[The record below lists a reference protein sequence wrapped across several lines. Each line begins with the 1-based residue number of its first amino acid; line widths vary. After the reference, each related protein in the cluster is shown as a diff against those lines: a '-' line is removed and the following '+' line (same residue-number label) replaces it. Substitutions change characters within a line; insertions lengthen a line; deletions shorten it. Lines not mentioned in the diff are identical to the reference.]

1 MRECSQTNIRYRWVM
16 LAGVW
21 LAYFS
26 FGVVQGGIPP
36 LIGPVSA
43 DLGLNRSTMGTVL
56 GAWPLIYILTAI
68 PAGALLD
75 RFSLRF
81 TIMAGVLF
89 IGISGLLRAVAVDYK
104 TILFA
109 VMVFGIGGPFI
120 SIGAPKLISTW
131 FSESDR
137 GRAMGIYLTAPAIGR
152 ILVLSATNSLLMPL
166 FNNSWRL
173 TLLTLSGVAFATSL
187 IWISIARNPI
197 TKNSGAIEK
206 KDLLSSMK
214 TFPDLVRI
222 REVRLILIIVLG
234 MFLFNH
240 ATNNWL
246 PEILIEKDMG
256 SSKAGILAAIPVA
269 TGAIG
274 SVIIPQIAKP
284 QSHRA
289 IIFSLFCV
297 AAVCTIC
304 LIYFDNSLL
313 VGALILLGIS
323 SRGVMPIIML
333 TLISLVGGEKTG
345 AAGGLYFTA
354 GEVGGVMGPIL
365 LGVSA
370 DLFSDFT
377 PGLIFLSGLCVVLSF
392 GSTIINKKKTTLH

>member
-36 LIGPVSA
+36 LIGPVSE

-75 RFSLRF
+75 RFSLKF
-81 TIMAGVLF
+81 TIMAGILF
-89 IGISGLLRAVAVDYK
+89 IGLSGLLRAVAVDYK

-173 TLLTLSGVAFATSL
+173 ALLTLSGVAFATSL
-187 IWISIARNPI
+187 IWILIARDLKTN
-197 TKNSGAIEK
+197 NSESGEK

-256 SSKAGILAAIPVA
+256 SSKAGLLAAIPVA

-284 QSHRA
+284 QSHKA
-289 IIFSLFCV
+289 IMFSLFSV
-297 AAVCTIC
+297 AAACTIC
-304 LIYFDNSLL
+304 LIYFENSLL
-313 VGALILLGIS
+313 VGTLILLGIS

-333 TLISLVGGEKTG
+333 TLISLVGSEKTG

-370 DLFSDFT
+370 DLFSGFT

-392 GSTIINKKKTTLH
+392 GSTIINTKKTTLG

>member
-1 MRECSQTNIRYRWVM
+1 M

-36 LIGPVSA
+36 LIGPVSE

-75 RFSLRF
+75 RFSLKF
-81 TIMAGVLF
+81 TIMAGILF
-89 IGISGLLRAVAVDYK
+89 IGLSGLLRAVAVDYK

-173 TLLTLSGVAFATSL
+173 ALLTLSGVAFATSV
-187 IWISIARNPI
+187 IWILIARDLK
-197 TKNSGAIEK
+197 TSNSEAGQK
-206 KDLLSSMK
+206 KDLLSSLK

-256 SSKAGILAAIPVA
+256 SSKAGLLAAIPVA

-289 IIFSLFCV
+289 IMFFLFSV
-297 AAVCTIC
+297 AAACTIC
-304 LIYFDNSLL
+304 LIYFENSLL
-313 VGALILLGIS
+313 VGTLILLGIS

-333 TLISLVGGEKTG
+333 TLISLVGSKKTG

-370 DLFSDFT
+370 DLFSGFT
-377 PGLIFLSGLCVVLSF
+377 PGLIFLSGLCVVLSL
-392 GSTIINKKKTTLH
+392 GSTIINTKKTTLS

>member
-1 MRECSQTNIRYRWVM
+1 MKESSQQNISYRWVM

-36 LIGPVSA
+36 LIGPVSQ
-43 DLGLNRSTMGTVL
+43 DLGLSRTTMGTVL

-75 RFSLRF
+75 RFNLKF
-81 TIMAGVLF
+81 TIMIGVIF
-89 IGISGLLRAVAVDYK
+89 IGISGLLRAIAVDYK

-109 VMVFGIGGPFI
+109 VMVFGLGGPFV

-137 GRAMGIYLTAPAIGR
+137 GRAMGIYLTAPAVGR

-166 FNNSWRL
+166 YNNSWRL
-173 TLLTLSGVAFATSL
+173 TLSTLAGVAFITAI
-187 IWISIARNPI
+187 IWILIAKDLKPDRQNP
-197 TKNSGAIEK
+197 GDK
-206 KDLLSSMK
+206 KDLLASMK
-214 TFPDLVRI
+214 TFPDLVRV
-222 REVRLILIIVLG
+222 REVRLILVIVLG

-246 PEILIEKDMG
+246 PEILIQKSLS
-256 SSKAGILAAIPVA
+256 SSKAGLLAAIPVA
-269 TGAIG
+269 TGAVG
-274 SVIIPQIAKP
+274 AAIIPQFVKPKAHKKIVFTLFWIA
-284 QSHRA
+284 
-289 IIFSLFCV
+289 
-297 AAVCTIC
+297 AACTIC
-304 LIYFDNSLL
+304 LIYFEDSLL
-313 VGALILLGIS
+313 LSVLIILGFA

-333 TLISLVGGEKTG
+333 TLISMVGGEKTG

-354 GEVGGVMGPIL
+354 GEIGGVLGPIL
-365 LGVSA
+365 LGFSA
-370 DLFSDFT
+370 DIFNSFT
-377 PGLIFLSGLCVVLSF
+377 PGLFFLSSLCIALSF
-392 GSTIINKKKTTLH
+392 GSTIITKKHLI

>member
-36 LIGPVSA
+36 LIGPVSE

-75 RFSLRF
+75 RFSLKF
-81 TIMAGVLF
+81 TIMAGILF
-89 IGISGLLRAVAVDYK
+89 IGLSGLLRAVAVDYK

-173 TLLTLSGVAFATSL
+173 ALLTLSGVAFATSV
-187 IWISIARNPI
+187 IWILIARDLK
-197 TKNSGAIEK
+197 TSNSEAGQK
-206 KDLLSSMK
+206 KDLLSSLK

-256 SSKAGILAAIPVA
+256 SSKAGLLAAIPVA

-289 IIFSLFCV
+289 IMFFLFSV
-297 AAVCTIC
+297 AAACTIC
-304 LIYFDNSLL
+304 LIYFENSLL
-313 VGALILLGIS
+313 VGTLILLGIS

-333 TLISLVGGEKTG
+333 TLISLVGSKKTG

-370 DLFSDFT
+370 DLFSGFT
-377 PGLIFLSGLCVVLSF
+377 PGLIFLSGLCVVLSL
-392 GSTIINKKKTTLH
+392 GSTIINTKKTTLS

>member
-1 MRECSQTNIRYRWVM
+1 M

-36 LIGPVSA
+36 LIGPVSQ
-43 DLGLNRSTMGTVL
+43 DLGLSRTTMGTVL

-75 RFSLRF
+75 RFNLKF
-81 TIMAGVLF
+81 TIMIGVIF
-89 IGISGLLRAVAVDYK
+89 IGISGLLRAIAVDYK
-104 TILFA
+104 TLLFA
-109 VMVFGIGGPFI
+109 VMVFGLGGPFV

-137 GRAMGIYLTAPAIGR
+137 GRAMGIYLTAPAVGR

-166 FNNSWRL
+166 YDNSWRL
-173 TLLTLSGVAFATSL
+173 TLLTLASVAFVTAI
-187 IWISIARNPI
+187 IWILIAKDLKPDNQNP
-197 TKNSGAIEK
+197 GDK
-206 KDLLSSMK
+206 KDLLASMK
-214 TFPDLVRI
+214 TFPDLVRV

-246 PEILIEKDMG
+246 PEILIQKSLS
-256 SSKAGILAAIPVA
+256 SSKAGLLAAIPVA
-269 TGAIG
+269 TGAAG
-274 SVIIPQIAKP
+274 AAVIPQFAKP
-284 QSHRA
+284 NAHKK
-289 IIFSLFCV
+289 IVFTLFWI
-297 AAVCTIC
+297 AAACTIC
-304 LIYFDNSLL
+304 LIYFENSLL
-313 VGALILLGIS
+313 LSVLIVLGVA

-333 TLISLVGGEKTG
+333 TLISMVGGEKTG

-354 GEVGGVMGPIL
+354 GEVGGVLGPIL
-365 LGVSA
+365 LGFSA
-370 DLFSDFT
+370 DIFNGFN
-377 PGLIFLSGLCVVLSF
+377 PGLFFLSSLCVALSF
-392 GSTIINKKKTTLH
+392 GSTIITKKTS

>member
-1 MRECSQTNIRYRWVM
+1 MKESSQQNIPYRWVM

-36 LIGPVSA
+36 LIGPVSQ
-43 DLGLNRSTMGTVL
+43 DLGLSRTTMGTVL

-75 RFSLRF
+75 RFNLKF
-81 TIMAGVLF
+81 TILVGVIF
-89 IGISGLLRAVAVDYK
+89 IGISGLLRAIAVDYK

-109 VMVFGIGGPFI
+109 VMVFGLGGPFI

-137 GRAMGIYLTAPAIGR
+137 GRAMGIYLTAPAVGR
-152 ILVLSATNSLLMPL
+152 ILVLSATNSLLMP
-166 FNNSWRL
+166 FYDNSWRL
-173 TLLTLSGVAFATSL
+173 TLLTLAGVAFITAI
-187 IWISIARNPI
+187 IWILLA
-197 TKNSGAIEK
+197 KNLRPDSLKPSDK
-206 KDLLSSMK
+206 KDLLASMK
-214 TFPDLVRI
+214 TFPDLVRV

-246 PEILIEKDMG
+246 PEILVEKSLS
-256 SSKAGILAAIPVA
+256 SSKAGLLAAIPVA
-269 TGAIG
+269 TGAVG
-274 SVIIPQIAKP
+274 AAIIPQFVKP
-284 QSHRA
+284 NAHKK
-289 IIFSLFCV
+289 IIFTLFWI
-297 AAVCTIC
+297 AAFCTIC
-304 LIYFDNSLL
+304 LIYFENSLL
-313 VGALILLGIS
+313 LSVLIVLGIA

-333 TLISLVGGEKTG
+333 TLISMVGGEKTG

-354 GEVGGVMGPIL
+354 GEVGGVLGPIL
-365 LGVSA
+365 LGFSA
-370 DLFSDFT
+370 DIFNGFT
-377 PGLIFLSGLCVVLSF
+377 PGLFFLSSLCIALSF
-392 GSTIINKKKTTLH
+392 GSTIITKSK

>member
-1 MRECSQTNIRYRWVM
+1 MKESSQQNIPYRWVM

-36 LIGPVSA
+36 LIGPVSQ
-43 DLGLNRSTMGTVL
+43 DLGLSRTTMGTVL

-75 RFSLRF
+75 RFNLKF
-81 TIMAGVLF
+81 TIMVGVIF
-89 IGISGLLRAVAVDYK
+89 IGISGLLRAIAVDYK

-109 VMVFGIGGPFI
+109 VMVFGLGGPFI

-137 GRAMGIYLTAPAIGR
+137 GRAMGIYLTAPAVGR

-166 FNNSWRL
+166 YNNSWRL
-173 TLLTLSGVAFATSL
+173 TLLTLAGVAFITAI
-187 IWISIARNPI
+187 IWIFLARDLRP
-197 TKNSGAIEK
+197 NSLKPSDK
-206 KDLLSSMK
+206 KDLLASMK
-214 TFPDLVRI
+214 TFPDLVRV

-246 PEILIEKDMG
+246 PEILVGKNLS
-256 SSKAGILAAIPVA
+256 SSKAGFLAAIPVA
-269 TGAIG
+269 TGAFG
-274 SVIIPQIAKP
+274 AAIIPQFAKP
-284 QSHRA
+284 NAHKR
-289 IIFSLFCV
+289 IVFTLFWI
-297 AAVCTIC
+297 AAACTIC
-304 LIYFDNSLL
+304 LIYFENSLL
-313 VGALILLGIS
+313 LSVLIVLGIA

-333 TLISLVGGEKTG
+333 TLISMVGGEKTG

-354 GEVGGVMGPIL
+354 GEVGGVLGPIL
-365 LGVSA
+365 LGFSA
-370 DLFSDFT
+370 DIFNDFT
-377 PGLIFLSGLCVVLSF
+377 PGLFFLSFLCIALSF
-392 GSTIINKKKTTLH
+392 GSTIVTKKLI

>member
-1 MRECSQTNIRYRWVM
+1 MKESSQQNISYRWVM

-36 LIGPVSA
+36 LIGPVSQ
-43 DLGLNRSTMGTVL
+43 DLGLSRTTMGTVL

-75 RFSLRF
+75 RFNLKF
-81 TIMAGVLF
+81 TIMIGVIF
-89 IGISGLLRAVAVDYK
+89 IGISGLLRAIAVDYK
-104 TILFA
+104 TLLFA
-109 VMVFGIGGPFI
+109 VMVFGLGGPFV

-137 GRAMGIYLTAPAIGR
+137 GRAMGIYLTAPAVGR

-166 FNNSWRL
+166 YDNSWRL
-173 TLLTLSGVAFATSL
+173 TLLTLASVAFVTAI
-187 IWISIARNPI
+187 IWILIAKDLKPDNQNP
-197 TKNSGAIEK
+197 GDK
-206 KDLLSSMK
+206 KDLLASMK
-214 TFPDLVRI
+214 TFPDLVRV

-246 PEILIEKDMG
+246 PEILIEKSLS
-256 SSKAGILAAIPVA
+256 SSKAGLLAAIPVA
-269 TGAIG
+269 TGAAG
-274 SVIIPQIAKP
+274 AAVIPQFAKP
-284 QSHRA
+284 NAHKK
-289 IIFSLFCV
+289 IVFTLFWI
-297 AAVCTIC
+297 AAACTIC
-304 LIYFDNSLL
+304 LIYFENSLL
-313 VGALILLGIS
+313 LSVLIVLGVA

-333 TLISLVGGEKTG
+333 TLISMVGGEKTG

-354 GEVGGVMGPIL
+354 GEVGGVLGPIL
-365 LGVSA
+365 LGFSA
-370 DLFSDFT
+370 DIFNGFN
-377 PGLIFLSGLCVVLSF
+377 PGLFFLSSLCVALSF
-392 GSTIINKKKTTLH
+392 GSTIITKKTS

>member
-1 MRECSQTNIRYRWVM
+1 M

-36 LIGPVSA
+36 LIGPVSE
-43 DLGLNRSTMGTVL
+43 DLGLNRSTMGTIL

-75 RFSLRF
+75 RFSLKF

-89 IGISGLLRAVAVDYK
+89 IGISGLLCAVAVDYK
-104 TILFA
+104 SILFA

-131 FSESDR
+131 FSEFDR

-173 TLLTLSGVAFATSL
+173 SLLTLSAVAFAASL
-187 IWISIARNPI
+187 IWILIARDLKTN
-197 TKNSGAIEK
+197 NSEASEQ
-206 KDLLSSMK
+206 KDLLSSIK
-214 TFPDLVRI
+214 TFPELVRI

-256 SSKAGILAAIPVA
+256 SSKAGLLAAIPVA

-274 SVIIPQIAKP
+274 SVIIPQVAKP
-284 QSHRA
+284 QSHSA

-297 AAVCTIC
+297 AAACTVC
-304 LIYFDNSLL
+304 LIYFENSLL
-313 VGALILLGIS
+313 IGALSLLGIS

-345 AAGGLYFTA
+345 AVGGLYFTA
-354 GEVGGVMGPIL
+354 GEVGGVIGPIL

-370 DLFSDFT
+370 DLFSGFT
-377 PGLIFLSGLCVVLSF
+377 PGLIFLSGLCLILSF
-392 GSTIINKKKTTLH
+392 GSTIINKKKATPA

>member
-1 MRECSQTNIRYRWVM
+1 M

-36 LIGPVSA
+36 LIGPVSQ
-43 DLGLNRSTMGTVL
+43 DLGLSRTTMGTVL

-75 RFSLRF
+75 RFDLKF
-81 TIMAGVLF
+81 TIMIGVIF
-89 IGISGLLRAVAVDYK
+89 IGISGLLRAIAIDYK

-109 VMVFGIGGPFI
+109 VMVFGLGGPFI

-137 GRAMGIYLTAPAIGR
+137 GRAMGIYLTAPAVGR

-166 FNNSWRL
+166 YDHSWRL
-173 TLLTLSGVAFATSL
+173 TLLTLAGVAFITAI
-187 IWISIARNPI
+187 IWILIARDLKPDSLNP
-197 TKNSGAIEK
+197 GDR
-206 KDLLSSMK
+206 KDLLASMK
-214 TFPDLVRI
+214 TFPDLVRV
-222 REVRLILIIVLG
+222 RQVRLILIIVLG

-246 PEILIEKDMG
+246 PEILIEKSLS
-256 SSKAGILAAIPVA
+256 SSKAGLLAAIPVA
-269 TGAIG
+269 TGAAG
-274 SVIIPQIAKP
+274 AAVIPQFAKP
-284 QSHRA
+284 NAHKK
-289 IIFSLFCV
+289 IVFTLFWI
-297 AAVCTIC
+297 AAACTIC
-304 LIYFDNSLL
+304 LIYFENSLL
-313 VGALILLGIS
+313 LSVLIVLGVA

-354 GEVGGVMGPIL
+354 GEVGGVLGPIL
-365 LGVSA
+365 LGFSA
-370 DLFSDFT
+370 DIFNGFN
-377 PGLIFLSGLCVVLSF
+377 PGLFFLSSLCVALSF
-392 GSTIINKKKTTLH
+392 GSTIITKKTS

>member
-1 MRECSQTNIRYRWVM
+1 MKESSQQNISYRWVM

-36 LIGPVSA
+36 LIGPVSQ
-43 DLGLNRSTMGTVL
+43 DLGLSRTTMGTVL

-75 RFSLRF
+75 RFDLKF
-81 TIMAGVLF
+81 TIMIGVIF
-89 IGISGLLRAVAVDYK
+89 IGISGLLRAIAIDYK

-109 VMVFGIGGPFI
+109 VMVFGLGGPFI

-137 GRAMGIYLTAPAIGR
+137 GRAMGIYLTAPAVGR

-166 FNNSWRL
+166 YDHSWRL
-173 TLLTLSGVAFATSL
+173 TLLTLAGVAFITAI
-187 IWISIARNPI
+187 IWILIARDLKPDSLNP
-197 TKNSGAIEK
+197 GDR
-206 KDLLSSMK
+206 KDLLASMK
-214 TFPDLVRI
+214 TFPDLVRV
-222 REVRLILIIVLG
+222 RQVRLILIIVLG

-246 PEILIEKDMG
+246 PEILIEKSLS
-256 SSKAGILAAIPVA
+256 SSKAGLLAAIPVA
-269 TGAIG
+269 TGAAG
-274 SVIIPQIAKP
+274 AAVIPQFAKP
-284 QSHRA
+284 NAHKK
-289 IIFSLFCV
+289 IVFTLFWI
-297 AAVCTIC
+297 AAACTIC
-304 LIYFDNSLL
+304 LIYFENSLL
-313 VGALILLGIS
+313 LSVLIVLGVA

-354 GEVGGVMGPIL
+354 GEVGGVLGPIL
-365 LGVSA
+365 LGFSA
-370 DLFSDFT
+370 DIFNGFN
-377 PGLIFLSGLCVVLSF
+377 PGLFFLSSLCVALSF
-392 GSTIINKKKTTLH
+392 GSTIITKKTS

>member
-1 MRECSQTNIRYRWVM
+1 MKESSQQNIPYRWVM

-36 LIGPVSA
+36 LIGPVSQ
-43 DLGLNRSTMGTVL
+43 DLGLSRTTMGTVL

-75 RFSLRF
+75 RFNLKF
-81 TIMAGVLF
+81 TIMIGVIF
-89 IGISGLLRAVAVDYK
+89 IGISGLLRAIAVDYK
-104 TILFA
+104 TLLFA
-109 VMVFGIGGPFI
+109 VMVFGLGGPFV

-137 GRAMGIYLTAPAIGR
+137 GRAMGIYLTAPAVGR

-166 FNNSWRL
+166 YDNSWRL
-173 TLLTLSGVAFATSL
+173 TLLTLASVAFVTAI
-187 IWISIARNPI
+187 IWILIAKDLNPD
-197 TKNSGAIEK
+197 NQNPGDK
-206 KDLLSSMK
+206 KDLLASMK
-214 TFPDLVRI
+214 TFPDLVRV

-246 PEILIEKDMG
+246 PEILIQKSLS
-256 SSKAGILAAIPVA
+256 SSKAGLLAAIPVA
-269 TGAIG
+269 TGAVG
-274 SVIIPQIAKP
+274 AAIIPQFAKP
-284 QSHRA
+284 NAHKK
-289 IIFSLFCV
+289 IVFTLFWI
-297 AAVCTIC
+297 AAACTIC
-304 LIYFDNSLL
+304 LIYFENSLL
-313 VGALILLGIS
+313 LSVLIVLGIA

-333 TLISLVGGEKTG
+333 TLISMVGGEKTG

-354 GEVGGVMGPIL
+354 GEVGGVLGPIL
-365 LGVSA
+365 LGFSA
-370 DLFSDFT
+370 DIFNDFT
-377 PGLIFLSGLCVVLSF
+377 PGLFFLSFLCIALSF
-392 GSTIINKKKTTLH
+392 GSTIVTKKLI

>member
-1 MRECSQTNIRYRWVM
+1 
-16 LAGVW
+16 
-21 LAYFS
+21 
-26 FGVVQGGIPP
+26 
-36 LIGPVSA
+36 
-43 DLGLNRSTMGTVL
+43 MGTVL

-75 RFSLRF
+75 RFSLKF
-81 TIMAGVLF
+81 TIMAGILF
-89 IGISGLLRAVAVDYK
+89 IGLSGLLRAVAVDYK

-173 TLLTLSGVAFATSL
+173 ALLTLSGVAFATSV
-187 IWISIARNPI
+187 IWILIARDLK
-197 TKNSGAIEK
+197 TSNSEAGQK
-206 KDLLSSMK
+206 KDLLSSLK

-256 SSKAGILAAIPVA
+256 SSKAGLLAAIPVA

-289 IIFSLFCV
+289 IMFFLFSV
-297 AAVCTIC
+297 AAACTIC
-304 LIYFDNSLL
+304 LIYFENSLL
-313 VGALILLGIS
+313 VGTLILLGIS

-333 TLISLVGGEKTG
+333 TLISLVGSKKTG

-370 DLFSDFT
+370 DLFSGFT

-392 GSTIINKKKTTLH
+392 GSTIIHTKKTTLG

>member
-1 MRECSQTNIRYRWVM
+1 M

-173 TLLTLSGVAFATSL
+173 TLLTLSGVAFAASL
-187 IWISIARNPI
+187 IWILIARDLKIN
-197 TKNSGAIEK
+197 NSEASEK

-246 PEILIEKDMG
+246 PEILIEKNMG
-256 SSKAGILAAIPVA
+256 SSKAGLFSAIPVA

-284 QSHRA
+284 QSHST

-297 AAVCTIC
+297 AAACTIC
-304 LIYFDNSLL
+304 LVYFENNLL
-313 VGALILLGIS
+313 VGVLILLGIS

-365 LGVSA
+365 LGISA
-370 DLFSDFT
+370 DVFSGFT
-377 PGLIFLSGLCVVLSF
+377 PGLIFLSGLCVALSF
-392 GSTIINKKKTTLH
+392 GSTIINKRKTTPY

>member
-1 MRECSQTNIRYRWVM
+1 MKESSQQNISYRWVM

-36 LIGPVSA
+36 LIGPVSQ
-43 DLGLNRSTMGTVL
+43 DLGLSRTTMGTVL

-75 RFSLRF
+75 RFNLKY
-81 TIMAGVLF
+81 TIMVGVIF
-89 IGISGLLRAVAVDYK
+89 IGISGLLRAIAVDYK

-109 VMVFGIGGPFI
+109 VMVFGLGGPFI

-137 GRAMGIYLTAPAIGR
+137 GRAMGIYLTAPAVGR

-166 FNNSWRL
+166 YDNSWRL
-173 TLLTLSGVAFATSL
+173 TLLTLAGVAFVTAI
-187 IWISIARNPI
+187 IWILIAKDLNPD
-197 TKNSGAIEK
+197 NQNPGDK
-206 KDLLSSMK
+206 KDLLASMK
-214 TFPDLVRI
+214 TFPDLVRV

-246 PEILIEKDMG
+246 PEILIQKSLS
-256 SSKAGILAAIPVA
+256 SSKAGLLAAIPVA
-269 TGAIG
+269 TGAVG
-274 SVIIPQIAKP
+274 AAIIPQFAKP
-284 QSHRA
+284 SAHKK
-289 IIFSLFCV
+289 IVFTLFWI
-297 AAVCTIC
+297 AAACTIC
-304 LIYFDNSLL
+304 LIYFENSLL
-313 VGALILLGIS
+313 LSVLIVLGFA

-333 TLISLVGGEKTG
+333 TLISMVGSEKTG

-354 GEVGGVMGPIL
+354 GEVGGVLGPIL
-365 LGVSA
+365 LGFSA
-370 DLFSDFT
+370 DIFNGFA
-377 PGLIFLSGLCVVLSF
+377 PGLFFLSSLCIALSF
-392 GSTIINKKKTTLH
+392 GSTIITKKHLI

>member
-1 MRECSQTNIRYRWVM
+1 MKESSQQNISYRWVM

-36 LIGPVSA
+36 LIGPVSQ
-43 DLGLNRSTMGTVL
+43 DLGLSRTTMGTVL

-75 RFSLRF
+75 RFNLKF
-81 TIMAGVLF
+81 TIMIGVIF
-89 IGISGLLRAVAVDYK
+89 IGISGLLRAIAIDYK

-109 VMVFGIGGPFI
+109 VMVFGLGGPFV

-137 GRAMGIYLTAPAIGR
+137 GRAMGIYLTAPAVGR

-166 FNNSWRL
+166 YDNSWRL
-173 TLLTLSGVAFATSL
+173 TLLTLASVAFVTAI
-187 IWISIARNPI
+187 IWILIAKDLKPDNQNP
-197 TKNSGAIEK
+197 GDK
-206 KDLLSSMK
+206 KDLLASMK
-214 TFPDLVRI
+214 TFPDLVRV

-246 PEILIEKDMG
+246 PEILIQKSLS
-256 SSKAGILAAIPVA
+256 SSKAGLLAAIPVA
-269 TGAIG
+269 TGAAG
-274 SVIIPQIAKP
+274 AAVIPQFAKP
-284 QSHRA
+284 NAHKK
-289 IIFSLFCV
+289 IVFTLFWI
-297 AAVCTIC
+297 AAACTIC
-304 LIYFDNSLL
+304 LIYFENSLL
-313 VGALILLGIS
+313 LSVLIVLGVA

-333 TLISLVGGEKTG
+333 TLISMVGGEKTG

-354 GEVGGVMGPIL
+354 GEVGGVLGPIL
-365 LGVSA
+365 LGFSA
-370 DLFSDFT
+370 DIFNGFN
-377 PGLIFLSGLCVVLSF
+377 PGLFFLSSLCVALSF
-392 GSTIINKKKTTLH
+392 GSTIITKKTS

>member
-1 MRECSQTNIRYRWVM
+1 MKESSQQNISYRWVM

-36 LIGPVSA
+36 LIGPVSQ
-43 DLGLNRSTMGTVL
+43 DLGLSRTTMGTVL

-75 RFSLRF
+75 RFNLKF
-81 TIMAGVLF
+81 TIMIGVIF
-89 IGISGLLRAVAVDYK
+89 IGISGLLRAIAVDYK

-109 VMVFGIGGPFI
+109 VMVFGLGGPFI

-137 GRAMGIYLTAPAIGR
+137 GRAMGIYLTAPAVGR

-166 FNNSWRL
+166 YDNSWRL
-173 TLLTLSGVAFATSL
+173 TLLTLAGVAFVTAI
-187 IWISIARNPI
+187 IWILIAKDLNPDNQ
-197 TKNSGAIEK
+197 NSGDK
-206 KDLLSSMK
+206 KDLLASMK
-214 TFPDLVRI
+214 TFPDLVRV

-246 PEILIEKDMG
+246 PEILIQKSLS
-256 SSKAGILAAIPVA
+256 SSKAGLLAAIPVA
-269 TGAIG
+269 TGAVG
-274 SVIIPQIAKP
+274 TAIIPQFAKP
-284 QSHRA
+284 SAHKK
-289 IIFSLFCV
+289 IVFTLFWI
-297 AAVCTIC
+297 AAACTIC
-304 LIYFDNSLL
+304 LIYFENSLL
-313 VGALILLGIS
+313 LSVLIVLGFA

-333 TLISLVGGEKTG
+333 TLISMVGGEKTG

-354 GEVGGVMGPIL
+354 GEVGGVLGPIL
-365 LGVSA
+365 LGFSA
-370 DLFSDFT
+370 DIFNGFA
-377 PGLIFLSGLCVVLSF
+377 PGLFFLSSLCIALSF
-392 GSTIINKKKTTLH
+392 GSTIITKKHLI

>member
-1 MRECSQTNIRYRWVM
+1 MKESSQQNISYRWVM

-36 LIGPVSA
+36 LIGPVSQ
-43 DLGLNRSTMGTVL
+43 DLGLSRTTMGTVL

-75 RFSLRF
+75 RFNLKF
-81 TIMAGVLF
+81 TIMIGVIF
-89 IGISGLLRAVAVDYK
+89 IGISGLLRAIAVDYK
-104 TILFA
+104 TLLFA
-109 VMVFGIGGPFI
+109 VMVFGLGGPFV

-137 GRAMGIYLTAPAIGR
+137 GRAMGIYLTAPAVGR

-166 FNNSWRL
+166 YDNSWRL
-173 TLLTLSGVAFATSL
+173 TLLTLASVAFVTAI
-187 IWISIARNPI
+187 IWILIAKDLKPDNQNP
-197 TKNSGAIEK
+197 GDK
-206 KDLLSSMK
+206 KDLLASMK
-214 TFPDLVRI
+214 TFPDLVRV

-246 PEILIEKDMG
+246 PEILIQKSLS
-256 SSKAGILAAIPVA
+256 SSKAGLLAAIPVA
-269 TGAIG
+269 TGAAG
-274 SVIIPQIAKP
+274 AAVIPQFAKP
-284 QSHRA
+284 NAHKK
-289 IIFSLFCV
+289 IVFTLFWI
-297 AAVCTIC
+297 AAACTIC
-304 LIYFDNSLL
+304 LIYFENSLL
-313 VGALILLGIS
+313 LSVLIVLGVA

-333 TLISLVGGEKTG
+333 TLISMVGGEKTG

-354 GEVGGVMGPIL
+354 GEVGGVLGPIL
-365 LGVSA
+365 LGFSA
-370 DLFSDFT
+370 DIFNGFN
-377 PGLIFLSGLCVVLSF
+377 PGLFFLSSLCVALSF
-392 GSTIINKKKTTLH
+392 GSTIITKKTS

>member
-36 LIGPVSA
+36 LIGPVSEA
-43 DLGLNRSTMGTVL
+43 LGLKRSTMGTVL

-75 RFSLRF
+75 RFSLKF
-81 TIMAGVLF
+81 TIMAGILF
-89 IGISGLLRAVAVDYK
+89 IGLSGLLRAVAVDYK

-173 TLLTLSGVAFATSL
+173 ALLTLSGVAFATSV
-187 IWISIARNPI
+187 IWILIARDLK
-197 TKNSGAIEK
+197 TSNSEAGEK

-256 SSKAGILAAIPVA
+256 SSKAGLLAAIPVA
-269 TGAIG
+269 PGAIG
-274 SVIIPQIAKP
+274 SVIIPQKANP
-284 QSHRA
+284 QTPRA
-289 IIFSLFCV
+289 IMFSLFSV
-297 AAVCTIC
+297 AAACTIC
-304 LIYFDNSLL
+304 LIYFENSLL
-313 VGALILLGIS
+313 VGTLILLGIS

-333 TLISLVGGEKTG
+333 TLISLVGSKKTG

-365 LGVSA
+365 LGISA
-370 DLFSDFT
+370 DLFSGFR
-377 PGLIFLSGLCVVLSF
+377 PGLIFLSGLCIVLSF
-392 GSTIINKKKTTLH
+392 GSTIIKEKKTTPY